1 MAPAAPRIAV
11 FDLDGTLVETAPDL
25 HAVLAEVMAE
35 QGRPVPDLAAV
46 RAMIGDGARALLVKA
61 FAAHGEALTGPELDR
76 LYARFVEIYTEAPCR
91 HSTLFPGVEPCL
103 ASLRARGWRLAVC
116 TNKPQA
122 PSLGV
127 LEALGLLRHLEV
139 VVGGDVLAVR
149 KPDPAHLAAALAPF
163 GAAAADAVM
172 VGDSRNDLLTARGL
186 GVPCVLVSFGYTA
199 VPARELGADRVVDDF
214 AQLPAVLDGLLP
226 IGA

>member
-1 MAPAAPRIAV
+1 MARAASRIAV
-11 FDLDGTLVETAPDL
+11 FDLDGTLIETAPDL

-35 QGRPVPDLAAV
+35 QGRPVPDLGAV

-61 FAAHGEALTGPELDR
+61 YAAQGETLTGASLDR
-76 LYARFVEIYTEAPCR
+76 LYARFLERYTETPCR
-91 HSTLFPGVEPCL
+91 HSTLFPGVEATL

-127 LEALGLLRHLEV
+127 LEALGLMRHLEV
-139 VVGGDVLAVR
+139 VVGGDVLPVR

-163 GAAAADAVM
+163 GAAPSDAVM
-172 VGDSRNDLLTARGL
+172 VGDSRNDLLTARAL
-186 GVPCVLVSFGYTA
+186 GVACVLVSFGYTA

-214 AQLPAVLDGLLP
+214 AALPEVLEELQP
-226 IGA
+226 TGA